1 MKRNQIKEFHT
12 QTVASPDGRDAA
24 QRAGGFLAG
33 DDERQLQVSKQPLGQ
48 KLAVLERLIEELFQP
63 QP

>member
-33 DDERQLQVSKQPLGQ
+33 VVERQLQVSQLPLGQ